1 MLDFNKVVQQIDLIS
16 QDSFIDREAVQETVE
31 NAQAA
36 LSKAIASPQEFATRL
51 DDNAGNVLWPVAT
64 PLEPIGTKYD
74 IAVADDAYTVVAV
87 DGSQIMPSH
96 HEVHTCYLLNVGMAL
111 ISYGGV
117 KLPPR
122 LETIPKL
129 YSRPEDLYP
138 LVDRRRLHI
147 DELYVSL
154 ERTILELEIL
164 AAESVRAKERGL
176 PVVAL
181 YDGSLIP
188 WSVEKLPDGYQH
200 TYISRMT
207 AVLDQLESESV
218 PLIGY
223 LSHSRGAD
231 VVNCLRVLVCP
242 YEASLCREHCRDLNE
257 EEFPCSRVWPLS
269 DRILFQPHLG
279 VNQRS
284 SSFLSGASVSKLFPR
299 EHRFCFTYMN
309 VEEEVARIEFPRWV
323 LAQDGA
329 LQSALGMVLSQCRKG
344 MGYPVSLAES
354 HHLAVIKG
362 NDRDQF
368 FELITKRL
376 LTLGISQIKTSP
388 KLAKKR
394 FGFV

>member
-1 MLDFNKVVQQIDLIS
+1 MLDFNKVVQQIDSIGRE
-16 QDSFIDREAVQETVE
+16 SFVDTEALQETIA

-36 LSKAIASPQEFATRL
+36 LDRAIKDPDQFVTRL
-51 DDNAGNVLWPVAT
+51 DENSNWVLWPVAT
-64 PLEPIGTKYD
+64 PLEPVGAKHSIV
-74 IAVADDAYTVVAV
+74 VADDLYTVVAV

-111 ISYGGV
+111 ITYGA
-117 KLPPR
+117 KLPPL
-122 LETIPKL
+122 LETVPKL

-164 AAESVRAKERGL
+164 ASTAIKAKERGV
-176 PVVAL
+176 PVIAL

-200 TYISRMT
+200 TYIKRMT
-207 AVLDQLESESV
+207 DALTSLQNQSI
-218 PLIGY
+218 PIIGY

-231 VVNCLRVLVCP
+231 IVNCLRVLVCP
-242 YEASLCREHCRDLNE
+242 YEVSHCREHCGDLNE
-257 EEFPCSRVWPLS
+257 EDFPCSKVWPLS
-269 DRILFQPHLG
+269 DRQLFKPHLE

-284 SSFLSGASVSKLFPR
+284 ATFLSGASVSKLLPR
-299 EHRFCFTYMN
+299 EHRVCFTYLD
-309 VEEEVARIEFPRWV
+309 VGEEIARLEFPRWL
-323 LAQDGA
+323 LADQGM
-329 LQSALGMVLSQCRKG
+329 LNSALGMILSQCKKG
-344 MGYPVSLAES
+344 MGYPISLAES

-368 FELITKRL
+368 FELITRHL
-376 LTLGISQIKTSP
+376 LSLGVSQVKTSP
-388 KLAKKR
+388 KQSKKKW
-394 FGFV
+394 GFV

>member
-1 MLDFNKVVQQIDLIS
+1 MLDFSKVVQQIDAIGRE
-16 QDSFIDREAVQETVE
+16 SFIDLNELEETVS

-36 LSKAIASPQEFATRL
+36 LDRAIRRPEEFALRL
-51 DDNAGNVLWPVAT
+51 DENSNWVLWPVAT
-64 PLEPIGTKYD
+64 PLEPVGVKHTLP
-74 IAVADDAYTVVAV
+74 VAEDKYTVVAV

-111 ISYGGV
+111 ITYGV
-117 KLPPR
+117 KMPPL
-122 LETIPKL
+122 LESVPKL

-164 AAESVRAKERGL
+164 SEKAIQAKERGV

-181 YDGSLIP
+181 CDGSLIP

-200 TYISRMT
+200 SYIQRMT
-207 AVLDQLESESV
+207 TAMSNLQANAIPV
-218 PLIGY
+218 IGY

-231 VVNCLRVLVCP
+231 IVNCLRVLICP
-242 YEASLCREHCRDLNE
+242 YETAHCREHCGDLNE
-257 EEFPCSRVWPLS
+257 EDFPCSKIWPMS
-269 DRILFQPHLG
+269 DRQLFKPHLQE
-279 VNQRS
+279 NERS
-284 SSFLSGASVSKLFPR
+284 AVFLSGASVSKLLPR
-299 EHRFCFTYMN
+299 EHRVCFSYLN
-309 VEEEVARIEFPRWV
+309 VGEEIARVEFPRW
-323 LAQDGA
+323 LSDDEDQLNIAM
-329 LQSALGMVLSQCRKG
+329 SMVLSQCRKG

-368 FELITKRL
+368 FELITRHL
-376 LTLGISQIKTSP
+376 LSLGITQVKTSP
-388 KLAKKR
+388 KQEKKR
-394 FGFV
+394 WGFV

>member
-1 MLDFNKVVQQIDLIS
+1 MLDFNKVVQQIDSIS
-16 QDSFIDREAVQETVE
+16 RESFIDTDALQETIE

-36 LSKAIASPQEFATRL
+36 LDRASREPDQFVTRL
-51 DDNAGNVLWPVAT
+51 DENSNWVLWPVAT
-64 PLEPIGTKYD
+64 PLEPIGVKHS
-74 IAVADDAYTVVAV
+74 IAVAEDSYTVVAV

-111 ISYGGV
+111 ITYGA
-117 KLPPR
+117 KLPPL

-154 ERTILELEIL
+154 ERTIMELETL
-164 AAESVRAKERGL
+164 ARESIKAKERGL
-176 PVVAL
+176 PVLAL
-181 YDGSLIP
+181 YDGSLLP

-200 TYISRMT
+200 SYIGRMSE
-207 AVLDQLESESV
+207 ALSSLERESI
-218 PLIGY
+218 PIIGY

-231 VVNCLRVLVCP
+231 IVNCLRILVCP
-242 YEASLCREHCRDLNE
+242 YETSHCREHCGDLNE
-257 EEFPCSRVWPLS
+257 EDFPCSKVWPLS
-269 DRILFQPHLG
+269 DRLLFKPHLQ

-284 SSFLSGASVSKLFPR
+284 ATFLSGASVSKLLPR
-299 EHRFCFTYMN
+299 EHRVCFTYMDIG
-309 VEEEVARIEFPRWV
+309 EEIARLEFPRW
-323 LAQDGA
+323 LLNQEGQLHDA
-329 LQSALGMVLSQCRKG
+329 LSMILSQCQKG

-368 FELITKRL
+368 FELITRHL
-376 LTLGISQIKTSP
+376 LTLGVSQIKTSP
-388 KLAKKR
+388 KQSKKR
-394 FGFV
+394 WGFV